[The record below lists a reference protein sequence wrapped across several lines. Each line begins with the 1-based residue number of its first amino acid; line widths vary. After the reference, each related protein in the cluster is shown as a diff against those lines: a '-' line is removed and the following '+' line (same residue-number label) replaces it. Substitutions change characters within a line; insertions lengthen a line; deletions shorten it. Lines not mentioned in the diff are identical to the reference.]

1 MRYKA
6 FLFLSIFLFG
16 TTLQSQSYLK
26 EDENTKILKE
36 ILKEISELKK
46 GQDKLS
52 KEIKTLK
59 TAQSKN
65 QDKSGGNKAASTIKN
80 VPVGNS
86 MVLGNPKAPVTIVKW
101 TDFQ

>member
-16 TTLQSQSYLK
+16 ATLQSQSYIK

-52 KEIKTLK
+52 KEIATLK
-59 TAQSKN
+59 AAQSNN
-65 QDKSGGNKAASTIKN
+65 QNKSDGNKASTIKN

>member
-6 FLFLSIFLFG
+6 FLFLVIFSFG
-16 TTLQSQSYLK
+16 AILQSQNSYLQ
-26 EDENTKILKE
+26 EDEGTKVLKE

-52 KEIKTLK
+52 KEIADLKVAQSNNQNNADGNKK
-59 TAQSKN
+59 TA
-65 QDKSGGNKAASTIKN
+65 IKD
-80 VPVGNS
+80 VPIGNS
-86 MVLGNPKAPVTIVKW
+86 MVLGNPKAPVTIVEW

>member
-1 MRYKA
+1 MKCKTL
-6 FLFLSIFLFG
+6 LFLGIFFIGSIV
-16 TTLQSQSYLK
+16 QAQNSYLN

-36 ILKEISELKK
+36 ILKEIEQLKK

-52 KEIKTLK
+52 KEINTLK
-59 TAQSKN
+59 TAQSNNNKSGG
-65 QDKSGGNKAASTIKN
+65 DKSGAVKD

-86 MVLGNPKAPVTIVKW
+86 MVLGNPKAPVTVIKW